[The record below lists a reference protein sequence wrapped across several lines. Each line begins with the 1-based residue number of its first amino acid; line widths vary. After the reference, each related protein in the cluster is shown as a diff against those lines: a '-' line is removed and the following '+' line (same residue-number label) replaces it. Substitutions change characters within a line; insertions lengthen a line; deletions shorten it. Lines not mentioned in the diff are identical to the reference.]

1 MPTSTYVALATE
13 TLSGSDASV
22 TFSSIPATYRDL
34 IVVANIDAS
43 AFSDFRVRVNGDTGS
58 NYPSVRMQGSGS
70 TAASATFD
78 LTFFRFNGNSDMDTD
93 FSFVSIIQVMDYSAT
108 DKHKTF
114 LVRSNSSSGVDAHA
128 GRWANT
134 DAVTSLEV
142 FPSTGTF
149 EIGSTF
155 SLYGIEA

>member
-1 MPTSTYVALATE
+1 MTTAWVPLATT
-13 TLSGSDASV
+13 TLSSSASSLTFGSISG
-22 TFSSIPATYRDL
+22 SYRDL

-43 AFSDFRVRVNGDTGS
+43 AFSDFRMRVNGDTGS

-70 TAASATFD
+70 LAASALFNF
-78 LTFFRFNGNSDMDTD
+78 TFFRFNGNSDMDTD

-114 LVRSNSSSGVDAHA
+114 LVRSNSSNGVDAHA

-134 DAVTSLEV
+134 NAVTSLEV

-155 SLYGIEA
+155 SLWGSNRL